1 LKPNELNRVRWAS
14 KYREDRPNRL
24 FAELLA
30 CSNFSFLRGASHPEE
45 MVERAHELGL
55 LALGLCDREGLYGS
69 VRGHDKAQELGQGYL
84 VGAELS
90 LDLATHDNE
99 NDGRTRPAAADF
111 GRKHPEFAP
120 TLILYPEHHRGY
132 RSLCRAITLAHQDRP
147 KGTAG
152 YRIFRHEVPAE
163 GLVYIVPADSLLA
176 LDAAQAPDE
185 DDEPSPVER
194 VLARLSAEAPKQTYL
209 GHFRH
214 FDAEDPRREALIRHA
229 HERFGFPI
237 LASARPR
244 FHSRKRRPLADVL
257 DCIRRGVRLDEA
269 GRFLHGNSEARLL
282 SEAEI
287 RNRFADQLEW
297 VNRTEEVVERC
308 SFSLSEL
315 DYKFPC
321 HLEPGETA
329 DEKLKCLVKA
339 GARRRY
345 PRGVPEKVKQQLKHE
360 IDVIAGMQMASYFLS
375 TWEVVQMAKARQIL
389 CQGRGSAANS
399 AVCFVLGITGV
410 DPARSSL
417 LFERFMSPERREP
430 PDIDIDFEHERREE
444 IIQDIYREYGR
455 DRAAMVSEVIRYRAR
470 SALREVAKAFGLSPD
485 QIDRLTSAVSGWE
498 SLLWVDPDDD
508 PPKADSKAPRGAADA
523 VGGAADAVGD
533 AADAVGGAADA
544 VGGAADAVGGA
555 GCPTATTPR
564 NQSDRA
570 QADGK
575 IPPPVSTQAIE
586 RLRALG
592 LDANDPRLRRILRL
606 AKELQGFP
614 RHLSI
619 HVGGFVLSAE
629 PIESVCPVEPG
640 RMPGRTVV
648 PWDKD
653 DIDRLG
659 FFKVDILGLGM
670 LTAIRKSLELL
681 HEDGHV
687 STRGNPDP
695 VPFCPIE
702 CLATIPA
709 EDPVVYNT
717 ISRGDTMGVF
727 QIESRAQMA
736 MLPRLRPQCFY
747 DLVIEVA
754 IVRPG
759 PIHGGMVHPYLRRR
773 NHREEIDYAHP
784 SLEGILKR
792 TLGVPLF
799 QEQVMQIAIVGAGYT
814 GGEADQLRRD
824 MAAWRKNGRL
834 LRHRERLLE
843 GFARKGIAS
852 KFGEALF
859 EQIKG
864 FGEYGFPESH
874 AASFA
879 LLVYTSAW
887 IKTHFPAH
895 FLVAL
900 LNAQP
905 MGFYSPHSLVRDAVA
920 HGVTV
925 LDVDVSI
932 SHWDVTLEGPPERRC
947 VRLGFRLMKG
957 LGPAWIAQLV
967 EERNYRPFADLEDF
981 RLRLCPPRDTL
992 ARLAEAGAFESLSL
1006 SRRAALWE
1014 ARRPA
1019 FLPLF
1024 AKAEGEPPTRSP
1036 RLPKL
1041 DDKTRLRFDYSTKGL
1056 SLSAHPMQFLRAS
1069 LRRRGVITA
1078 AQLPRYH
1085 KGDSVFV
1092 AGLVLCRQQ
1101 PMTANGII
1109 FITVEDESGSINLI
1123 VRPEVQTRYG
1133 SMLRQAT
1140 LLLAWGKLERT
1151 DPEDEETVPVIHVL
1165 TQGFQRLDEGDKT
1178 LAGFSRDFH

>member
-1 LKPNELNRVRWAS
+1 
-14 KYREDRPNRL
+14 
-24 FAELLA
+24 
-30 CSNFSFLRGASHPEE
+30 
-45 MVERAHELGL
+45 
-55 LALGLCDREGLYGS
+55 
-69 VRGHDKAQELGQGYL
+69 
-84 VGAELS
+84 
-90 LDLATHDNE
+90 
-99 NDGRTRPAAADF
+99 
-111 GRKHPEFAP
+111 
-120 TLILYPEHHRGY
+120 
-132 RSLCRAITLAHQDRP
+132 
-147 KGTAG
+147 
-152 YRIFRHEVPAE
+152 
-163 GLVYIVPADSLLA
+163 
-176 LDAAQAPDE
+176 
-185 DDEPSPVER
+185 
-194 VLARLSAEAPKQTYL
+194 
-209 GHFRH
+209 
-214 FDAEDPRREALIRHA
+214 LIRQA
-229 HERFGFPI
+229 NERFGFPI

-244 FHSRKRRPLADVL
+244 FHRRERRPLADVL

-287 RNRFADQLEW
+287 RSRFTDRPEW
-297 VNRTEEVVERC
+297 VSRTEEVVERC
-308 SFSLSEL
+308 PFSLSEL

-321 HLEPGETA
+321 RLEPGQTA
-329 DEKLKCLVKA
+329 DEKLKCLIKE

-345 PRGVPEKVKQQLKHE
+345 PRGVPEKIKQQLKHE
-360 IDVIAGMQMASYFLS
+360 LDIITNMQMASYFLS
-375 TWEVVQMAKARQIL
+375 TWEVVQMAKKRKIL

-410 DPARSSL
+410 DPDRSSL
-417 LFERFMSPERREP
+417 LFERFMSPERQEP

-455 DRAAMVSEVIRYRAR
+455 DRSAMVSEVIRYRAR
-470 SALREVAKAFGLSPD
+470 SALREVAKVFGLSPD

-498 SLLWVDPDDD
+498 SLLWVDAEEDR
-508 PPKADSKAPRGAADA
+508 SKAGADGPIVTLASSPSDNASSPSDNTSSPSDNASSPTGPSTSVHDA
-523 VGGAADAVGD
+523 LNIDVTGALEF
-533 AADAVGGAADA
+533 
-544 VGGAADAVGGA
+544 
-555 GCPTATTPR
+555 PETTPSVPYDNAPR
-564 NQSDRA
+564 EGAKTST
-570 QADGK
+570 
-575 IPPPVSTQAIE
+575 VSAAAIE

-592 LDANDPRLRRILRL
+592 LDANDPRLRQILRL

-659 FFKVDILGLGM
+659 FFKVDVLGLGM

-681 HEDGHV
+681 HEDGHM
-687 STRGNPDP
+687 SGRRAPTSAS
-695 VPFCPIE
+695 FCPIE
-702 CLATIPA
+702 CLAMIPP
-709 EDPVVYNT
+709 EDGTVYNT

-736 MLPRLRPQCFY
+736 MLPRLRPRKFY

-773 NHREEIDYAHP
+773 NHQETIEYAHD
-784 SLEGILKR
+784 SLREILTR

-799 QEQVMQIAIVGAGYT
+799 QEQVMQIAIVGAGYS

-843 GFARKGIAS
+843 GFARKGINS

-887 IKTHFPAH
+887 IKTHFPAY

-920 HGVTV
+920 HGVKV
-925 LDVDVSI
+925 LDVDVSF
-932 SHWDVTLEGPPERRC
+932 SHWDVTLEGPPQRRC
-947 VRLGFRLMKG
+947 VRLGFRLIKG

-967 EERNYRPFADLEDF
+967 EERNYRPFSDLEDF

-1006 SRRAALWE
+1006 SRRAALWD
-1014 ARRPA
+1014 ARRPEC
-1019 FLPLF
+1019 LPLF
-1024 AKAEGEPPTRSP
+1024 TKTERTQSMQTP

-1041 DDKTRLRFDYSTKGL
+1041 DDKTRLNFDYSTKGL
-1056 SLSAHPMQFLRAS
+1056 SLSAHPMQFLRAA
-1069 LRRRGVITA
+1069 LRKRGVITA
-1078 AQLPRYH
+1078 VQLPQYR
-1085 KGDSVFV
+1085 KGDSVSV

-1109 FITVEDESGSINLI
+1109 FITVEDESGSVNLI
-1123 VRPEVQTRYG
+1123 VRPEVQARYG
-1133 SMLRQAT
+1133 VMLRQAA
-1140 LLLAWGKLERT
+1140 LLLAWGQLERT
-1151 DPEDEETVPVIHVL
+1151 APEDEQTVPVIHVL
-1165 TQGFQRLDEGDKT
+1165 TQGFQRLDEGDQE
-1178 LAGFSRDFH
+1178 LSGFSRDFH

>member
-1 LKPNELNRVRWAS
+1 
-14 KYREDRPNRL
+14 
-24 FAELLA
+24 
-30 CSNFSFLRGASHPEE
+30 
-45 MVERAHELGL
+45 M
-55 LALGLCDREGLYGS
+55 
-69 VRGHDKAQELGQGYL
+69 
-84 VGAELS
+84 
-90 LDLATHDNE
+90 
-99 NDGRTRPAAADF
+99 
-111 GRKHPEFAP
+111 
-120 TLILYPEHHRGY
+120 
-132 RSLCRAITLAHQDRP
+132 
-147 KGTAG
+147 
-152 YRIFRHEVPAE
+152 
-163 GLVYIVPADSLLA
+163 
-176 LDAAQAPDE
+176 
-185 DDEPSPVER
+185 
-194 VLARLSAEAPKQTYL
+194 
-209 GHFRH
+209 
-214 FDAEDPRREALIRHA
+214 
-229 HERFGFPI
+229 
-237 LASARPR
+237 
-244 FHSRKRRPLADVL
+244 
-257 DCIRRGVRLDEA
+257 
-269 GRFLHGNSEARLL
+269 
-282 SEAEI
+282 
-287 RNRFADQLEW
+287 
-297 VNRTEEVVERC
+297 
-308 SFSLSEL
+308 
-315 DYKFPC
+315 
-321 HLEPGETA
+321 
-329 DEKLKCLVKA
+329 
-339 GARRRY
+339 
-345 PRGVPEKVKQQLKHE
+345 
-360 IDVIAGMQMASYFLS
+360 
-375 TWEVVQMAKARQIL
+375 L

-410 DPARSSL
+410 DPDRSSL

-470 SALREVAKAFGLSPD
+470 SALREVAKVFGLSPD

-498 SLLWVDPDDD
+498 SLFWVDPEENRSLEL
-508 PPKADSKAPRGAADA
+508 ADGPRVSLDSSEAAVPSTSADVSSTDVD
-523 VGGAADAVGD
+523 VGGACVD
-533 AADAVGGAADA
+533 VGGACVD
-544 VGGAADAVGGA
+544 VGGACVDVGGA
-555 GCPTATTPR
+555 PEFTKATSREQRSKVQLVSGRT
-564 NQSDRA
+564 
-570 QADGK
+570 
-575 IPPPVSTQAIE
+575 PPVSTVAVE

-592 LDANDPRLRRILRL
+592 LDANDPRLRQILRL

-629 PIESVCPVEPG
+629 PIESVCPIEPG

-659 FFKVDILGLGM
+659 FFKVDVLGLGM

-681 HEDGHV
+681 HDDGHV
-687 STRGNPDP
+687 SGRGAPAS
-695 VPFCPIE
+695 PFCPIE
-702 CLATIPA
+702 CLAMIPA
-709 EDPVVYNT
+709 EDRAVYDT

-736 MLPRLRPQCFY
+736 MLPRLRPQRFY

-773 NHREEIDYAHP
+773 NGREKIDFAHESLKEI
-784 SLEGILKR
+784 LTR

-799 QEQVMQIAIVGAGYT
+799 QEQVMQIAIVGAGYS

-905 MGFYSPHSLVRDAVA
+905 MGFYSPHSLIRDAVA
-920 HGVTV
+920 HGVKV
-925 LDVDVSI
+925 LDIDVSF
-932 SHWDVTLEGPPERRC
+932 SHWDVTLEGPPQRRC
-947 VRLGFRLMKG
+947 VRLGFRLIKG
-957 LGPAWIAQLV
+957 IGPAWVGQLV
-967 EERNYRPFADLEDF
+967 DERNYRSFTDLEDF

-992 ARLAEAGAFESLSL
+992 ALLAEAGAFESLSL

-1024 AKAEGEPPTRSP
+1024 TRTEKAHPISMP

-1056 SLSAHPMQFLRAS
+1056 SLSAHPLQFLRS
-1069 LRRRGVITA
+1069 QLRRRGVITA
-1078 AQLPRYH
+1078 AQLPQYR
-1085 KGDSVFV
+1085 KGDSVSV

-1123 VRPEVQTRYG
+1123 VRPEVQARYG
-1133 SMLRQAT
+1133 LMLRQASI
-1140 LLLAWGKLERT
+1140 LLAWGQLERT
-1151 DPEDEETVPVIHVL
+1151 APEEEKTVPVIHVL
-1165 TQGFQRLDEGDKT
+1165 TQGFQRLDEGDEE
-1178 LAGFSRDFH
+1178 LSGFSRDFH